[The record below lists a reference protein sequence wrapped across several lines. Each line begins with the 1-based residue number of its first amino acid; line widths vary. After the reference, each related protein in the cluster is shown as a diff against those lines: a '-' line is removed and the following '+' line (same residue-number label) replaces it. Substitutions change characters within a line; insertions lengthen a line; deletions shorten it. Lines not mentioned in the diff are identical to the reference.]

1 MNPFIILIVVA
12 LVLFGGSFA
21 LFTQNTPSEYQDE
34 IGDDVPNVSVG
45 TTLDMSG
52 QGLVSVAMSVFDR
65 TDVEVLNLSNNAL
78 SGALPAEVR
87 RLSRLKILNL
97 SHNNFTGVPAEIG
110 QLSNLEVLDLS
121 YNNLTGLPYELGNLS
136 RLKLLDLTGNDY
148 AEADLEII
156 RAKLPSSVIIK
167 TN

>member
-1 MNPFIILIVVA
+1 MNPIIILIVVA
-12 LVLFGGSFA
+12 LVLFGGSFVV
-21 LFTQNTPSEYQDE
+21 FTQNPPAEYQDE
-34 IGDDVPNVSVG
+34 IVDDVPSVSVG

-52 QGLVSVAMSVFDR
+52 QGLVSVPMSVFSR
-65 TDVEVLNLSNNAL
+65 TDIEVLNLSNNAL

-87 RLSRLKILNL
+87 HLSRLKILNL
-97 SHNNFTGVPAEIG
+97 SYNNFTSVPAEVG

-136 RLKLLDLTGNDY
+136 NLKLLDLTGNDY
-148 AEADLEII
+148 TEADLEII
-156 RAKLPSSVIIK
+156 RASLPSTTVIK